1 MASEIRVTT
10 AQLRSKKEELA
21 NMNQKFIDVVKNL
34 EATVHT
40 LDGSWEGEAHDS
52 FYAAFNKDKT
62 QMSNFYNAIKAY
74 VQALESI
81 IAKYEATEQTNTGIA
96 KTRNY

>member
-10 AQLRSKKEELA
+10 AQLRSKKEELQ
-21 NMNQKFIDVVKNL
+21 NMNQKFVEIVGNL
-34 EATVHT
+34 ETTVHT

-62 QMSNFYNAIKAY
+62 QMTNFSNAIKAY
-74 VQALESI
+74 VQALDTI
-81 IAKYEATEQTNTGIA
+81 IQKYEATEQMNTGIA